1 LALSLFSKQSIA
13 YRQEVLLASLALAIS
28 LIAGSLAYHDKLK
41 SLNWLLYDHAQSF
54 NQLPSADDIVIVEID
69 DKSIDSLGHW
79 PWLRSTHATL
89 VKKLSK
95 AQAKLI
101 VFDVLFADADALN
114 PNADQAFSEAIEH
127 SGNVILPLYFERSG
141 SQGIVVESPPI
152 QIFYENAKA
161 IGHIH
166 IEKENDGVARAVYL
180 QQGIN
185 SPFWPHLSLAAHKVL
200 SHTEPLSIQGKRA
213 PTDDANS
220 AMISIAKDYHNLIP
234 MPSAEQA
241 IRYISYSDVIN
252 DTVDHS
258 VLKNKLI
265 FVGATATGLG
275 DILTTP
281 IGSMSGVELNA
292 WILKAIQHKQLIQ
305 TSSPL
310 QSGLFTFGTVLTLLL
325 LLGRLSPRWFIAL
338 TAFSICSIMT
348 ISSSLLIFFSFWLAP
363 ASAGLGVALFFPLW
377 SWLRAESMLRYLR
390 HEINSLNHKDAV
402 TEVSAGSSHQAI
414 DFLAKLKLINP
425 LNLTPTEA
433 GKQAVQVLAPNADF
447 SQSSLSFWSDYLTDM
462 GKRRIPD
469 HQFKSK
475 GVELVTRTISQLSQ
489 ARDLE
494 RRSQQLI
501 EQSLSGLQDAVC
513 IANIGGSI
521 TYTNKRFK
529 DWFQLA
535 DSPTPHCLLT
545 LLDGF
550 RLKSEK
556 SWTQALKQLYLEG
569 TTYTDECDR
578 RQTNELPNN
587 GRYLP
592 NRQLLCQLSLVSTQS
607 NNKDTLILAFTDISS
622 LKAAEKARSE
632 ALSFLSHDL
641 RSPMVS
647 VLAILTRAENKPSGL
662 SAHDLHNIDA
672 LVRKNLDYAES
683 FLQLSKAETL
693 PEDNLHPCD
702 LHAVLD
708 AAHAHAL
715 ALAAP
720 KNISVNTER
729 CLDDAWILGEHS
741 LLERAANNLISNAI
755 KFSPKHSSL
764 TLSLLKKGQTFVLSV
779 TDQGIGVAQD
789 HQKDLFKPFIRN
801 AQSHQEHGAGLGL
814 CFVATVMSRLNGE
827 IDLQSEPGAGATFSL
842 RLPELSEEKLR
853 DYFRE

>member
-1 LALSLFSKQSIA
+1 MALSLFSKQSIA

-241 IRYISYSDVIN
+241 IRYISYSDLIN
-252 DTVDHS
+252 DMVDLS
-258 VLKNKLI
+258 VLKNKLV

-281 IGSMSGVELNA
+281 VGSMSGVELNA
-292 WILKAIQHKQLIQ
+292 WILKALQHKRLIQ

-310 QSGLFTFGTVLTLLL
+310 QSGLFTFVTVLILLL

-338 TAFSICSIMT
+338 TALSIGSIV
-348 ISSSLLIFFSFWLAP
+348 IVSSTLLIFFSLWLAP

-390 HEINSLNHKDAV
+390 GEIDSLNHKDAV

-414 DFLAKLKLINP
+414 DFLAKLNLINP
-425 LNLTPTEA
+425 LTLAPTEA
-433 GKQAVQVLAPNADF
+433 GKQAVQVLAPNAEL

-513 IANIGGSI
+513 IADIGGSI
-521 TYTNKRFK
+521 TYTNERFK
-529 DWFQLA
+529 DWFHVTGAQ
-535 DSPTPHCLLT
+535 TPHRLLD

-569 TTYTDECDR
+569 TTYTDECVR
-578 RQTNELPNN
+578 RQTTEPEQNDTYP
-587 GRYLP
+587 P
-592 NRQLLCQLSLVSTQS
+592 DRQLLCQLSLVSTQS

-662 SAHDLHNIDA
+662 TAHDLHNIDA

-683 FLQLSKAETL
+683 FLQLSKAEAM

-708 AAHAHAL
+708 AAHAHAI
-715 ALAAP
+715 ALAGP
-720 KNISVNTER
+720 KLISVSTER
-729 CLDDAWILGEHS
+729 CPEDAWILGEHS

-755 KFSPKHSSL
+755 KFSPKHSSI
-764 TLSLLKKGQTFVLSV
+764 TLSLAKKANTVVLSV
-779 TDQGIGVAQD
+779 TDQGVGISQEQ
-789 HQKDLFKPFIRN
+789 QKGLFKPFTRK
-801 AQSHQEHGAGLGL
+801 AQSHHEHGAGLGL
-814 CFVATVMSRLNGE
+814 CFVATVINRLNGE
-827 IDLQSEPGAGATFSL
+827 IHLQSEPGAGATFSL

-853 DYFRE
+853 DFFRE